1 VPGKVGKAA
10 TYRLRTLDTDQQ
22 AVSPWPG
29 GGLRML
35 DQRLTVR
42 PNGSASTAELVS
54 QAASQI
60 STLVRGEIALG
71 KAELMEKGK
80 RAGVGGGLLG
90 GAGVLA
96 IYGVGLL
103 LALFVALLD
112 LVLPLWLAILVVMVV
127 VFAAAAIAG
136 LIGKKKIESAGP
148 AVPQETA
155 SSVQADLETV
165 KVAFRE
171 GRR

>member
-1 VPGKVGKAA
+1 V
-10 TYRLRTLDTDQQ
+10 
-22 AVSPWPG
+22 
-29 GGLRML
+29 L
-35 DQRLTVR
+35 DQKPYTR
-42 PNGSASTAELVS
+42 PNGAVSTAELVS

-60 STLVRGEIALG
+60 STLVRDELALG
-71 KAELMEKGK
+71 KAELAEKGK
-80 RAGVGGGLLG
+80 RAGLGGGLLG
-90 GAGVLA
+90 TAGVLG

-112 LVLPLWLAILVVMVV
+112 LVWPLWLAILVVTLV
-127 VFAAAAIAG
+127 VFGCVAIAAFV
-136 LIGKKKIESAGP
+136 GKKKVQSAGS

-155 SSVQADLETV
+155 SSVQADVQAV